1 MTRLGAIRPHFTGA
15 ASSAQPSKHIDSAS
29 LKRISSGTFVFPIRR
44 CYALLP
50 CTEKRSFC
58 AVKIIA
64 LAVSRAPNV
73 LHHTLRHGNCA
84 CLARS

>member
-1 MTRLGAIRPHFTGA
+1 MTRLGAIHPHSAGA
-15 ASSAQPSKHIDSAS
+15 KGSAKPGKHIDSAS
-29 LKRISSGTFVFPIRR
+29 LKRISSGAFVFPIRR

-50 CTEKRSFC
+50 CIEKRSFC
-58 AVKIIA
+58 AVKVIA
-64 LAVSRAPNV
+64 LAVFRAPNA